1 MMPTLDLCVH
11 LNKSENTNTQNLCY
25 IQNIFNKGNLLS
37 ASGMVLPRGTQ
48 FTIHL
53 PIYVV
58 MWLEQLYPIKLC
70 LADHPQPLE
79 AEQ

>member
-1 MMPTLDLCVH
+1 MCGVVAVMPTLDLCVH

-53 PIYVV
+53 PIYIV
-58 MWLEQLYPIKLC
+58 MWFPGRI
-70 LADHPQPLE
+70 A
-79 AEQ
+79 